1 MGKFSVPL
9 NVNGDGCVVEVEPQS
24 TLLAVLREALGLY
37 GVKSGCEDGECG
49 ACAVLVDGSAVCSC
63 LVLAASVEGKRIT
76 TIEGLANGEE
86 LHPIQRTF
94 VDNHGLQCGY
104 CTPGAI
110 IAAKALLDENP
121 EPSES
126 EVRDALSGNICRCGS
141 YPKMVK
147 SVMAAAQQMRRG

>member
-9 NVNGDGCVVEVEPQS
+9 NVNGDDCVVEVEPQS

-37 GVKSGCEDGECG
+37 GVKLGCEDGECG

-126 EVRDALSGNICRCGS
+126 EVRDALSGNICRCGGHS
-141 YPKMVK
+141 RIE
-147 SVMAAAQQMRRG
+147 AAALDALEQYRP